1 MSMALAGSRPYFV
14 RAIYDWIV
22 DQGLTP
28 YLLVDADW
36 PDVFVPR
43 AYIEDGRIVLNIK
56 PSAVRDLMLEND
68 AVSFS
73 ARFAGKTELIRA
85 PIGSVLGVYARE
97 NGEGLFF
104 DVADYPRDPA
114 PHSGAGE
121 AAATSPAAPAAGKP
135 RPALRVVK

>member
-1 MSMALAGSRPYFV
+1 MTLAGSRPYFV

-28 YLLVDADW
+28 YLLVDAEW
-36 PDVFVPR
+36 PGVFVPR
-43 AYIEDGRIVLNIK
+43 AYVEDGRIVLNIK
-56 PSAVRDLMLEND
+56 PSAVRDLLLENE

-73 ARFAGKTELIRA
+73 ARFAGQTEMILA
-85 PIGSVLGVYARE
+85 PMGSVLGLYARE

-104 DVADYPRDPA
+104 DVAEYPRDPSPVSGGDDA
-114 PHSGAGE
+114 P
-121 AAATSPAAPAAGKP
+121 AAAAAPAGKA

>member
-1 MSMALAGSRPYFV
+1 MTLAGSRPYFV

-28 YLLVDADW
+28 YLMVDADW

-56 PSAVRDLMLEND
+56 PSAVRDLLLEND

-73 ARFAGKTELIRA
+73 ARFAGQTELIRA
-85 PIGSVLGVYARE
+85 PIGSVLGIYARE
-97 NGEGLFF
+97 NGQGLFF

-114 PHSGAGE
+114 PAGDGGE
-121 AAATSPAAPAAGKP
+121 APAVSAAGKP
-135 RPALRVVK
+135 RPTLRVVK